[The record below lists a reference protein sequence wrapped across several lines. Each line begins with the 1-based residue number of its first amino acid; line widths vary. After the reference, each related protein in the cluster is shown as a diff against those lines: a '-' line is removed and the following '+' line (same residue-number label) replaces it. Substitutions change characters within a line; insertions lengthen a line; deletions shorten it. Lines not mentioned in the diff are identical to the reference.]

1 VLGARHRAVA
11 DRFAGRGGVKGTARY
26 ADASWAPLATGA
38 LALDDAL
45 AAIDCEVEE
54 FVERHSHAIVIG
66 AVRALEVRPGP
77 PLIYGQGQYNSLTP
91 T

>member
-1 VLGARHRAVA
+1 MARTY
-11 DRFAGRGGVKGTARY
+11 K
-26 ADASWAPLATGA
+26 A
-38 LALDDAL
+38 LALLLTYPTPELRALGPDAL

-66 AVRALEVRPGP
+66 TVRALEVRPGP
-77 PLIYGQGQYNSLTP
+77 PLIYGQGQYGSLAP

>member
-1 VLGARHRAVA
+1 MIDYELERYDLAVRILEPAVA
-11 DRFAGRGGVKGTARY
+11 M
-26 ADASWAPLATGA
+26 AP
-38 LALDDAL
+38 D
-45 AAIDCEVEE
+45 
-54 FVERHSHAIVIG
+54 SPG